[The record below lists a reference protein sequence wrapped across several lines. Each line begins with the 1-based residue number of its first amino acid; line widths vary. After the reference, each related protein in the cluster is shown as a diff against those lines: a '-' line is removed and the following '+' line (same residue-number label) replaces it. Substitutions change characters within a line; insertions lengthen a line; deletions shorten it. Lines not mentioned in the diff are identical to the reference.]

1 MAQAPTDGTGTTST
15 PGTNPQT
22 HNYTGIAGAV
32 EKAEKTRMMYAIGVG
47 GLVAGAGYFMLS
59 KRMGKKVI
67 LVGLVLGVVA
77 YLGANQ
83 LLPRATAQNYGN

>member
-1 MAQAPTDGTGTTST
+1 MAQAPSGGGGTTANPDAGMPHNA
-15 PGTNPQT
+15 PGL
-22 HNYTGIAGAV
+22 GGLV

-59 KRMGKKVI
+59 KRMGKKAI